1 MSEKYSEFPYRS
13 LGIRLKK
20 ARQKLQETLAE
31 VSGAVEIDLDTLK
44 DIEYG
49 ALRPSEDVLLL
60 LANHFDLSD
69 EATTKLWELA
79 GYDKAEVGSTDS
91 DTPNTVFVMPF
102 DVRVVYADMAH
113 VTANEFGVV
122 VNFLQS
128 GGANS
133 QPMAISRVG
142 MSREHAKSVIRL
154 MQEALDQSAQ
164 PKTPRALEAPKSN
177 KRTSTKGHEG

>member
-31 VSGAVEIDLDTLK
+31 VSGAVEIDLDTLR

-49 ALRPSEDVLLL
+49 VLRPSEDVLLL

-69 EATTKLWELA
+69 EATTRLWELA
-79 GYDKAEVGSTDS
+79 GYDKADASGDS
-91 DTPNTVFVMPF
+91 DSPNTVFVMPF

-128 GGANS
+128 GGSNS

-154 MQEALDQSAQ
+154 MQEALDQSSQ
-164 PKTPRALEAPKSN
+164 PKIPRSLEAPKSN